1 MNDPQNKNESE
12 TLGSTPNIDE
22 SASNT
27 PAPNSEQIV
36 PSEASKLELSSK
48 TTTFPEVSA
57 DSKPNKPPV
66 VLAKPAEPP
75 AEAMPAPVK
84 VSMDPRPAVTK
95 PASSPVVD
103 SSISIDGDR
112 DPNVGAIIVDAI
124 AAAVA
129 IAFTVLLAQDVI
141 PFM

>member
-12 TLGSTPNIDE
+12 TLGSTPSIDG

-27 PAPNSEQIV
+27 PAPDAGQVE
-36 PSEASKLELSSK
+36 PSEASKPEFSSK
-48 TTTFPEVSA
+48 TTAFPGGST

-66 VLAKPAEPP
+66 VLAKPAEPT
-75 AEAMPAPVK
+75 PAPVK
-84 VSMDPRPAVTK
+84 ISMAPRSAITK

-124 AAAVA
+124 SAALA

-141 PFM
+141 PFL

>member
-1 MNDPQNKNESE
+1 MNDPQNKSEPE
-12 TLGSTPNIDE
+12 TLGSTPITE
-22 SASNT
+22 EFASNT
-27 PAPNSEQIV
+27 PARDAEQV
-36 PSEASKLELSSK
+36 ESTEASKPKLPSK
-48 TTTFPEVSA
+48 TTAFPEGSA

-66 VLAKPAEPP
+66 VLAKPAEPT
-75 AEAMPAPVK
+75 PAPVK
-84 VSMDPRPAVTK
+84 ISMAPRSAITK

-124 AAAVA
+124 SAALA

-141 PFM
+141 PFL

>member
-1 MNDPQNKNESE
+1 MNDPKNKNESQ
-12 TLGSTPNIDE
+12 TLGLTPSIDE

-27 PAPNSEQIV
+27 PAPDAEQV
-36 PSEASKLELSSK
+36 ESAEASKPELSSK
-48 TTTFPEVSA
+48 TTSLPEGSA
-57 DSKPNKPPV
+57 DSKPNKTPV
-66 VLAKPAEPP
+66 VLAKPAEPT
-75 AEAMPAPVK
+75 PAPVK
-84 VSMDPRPAVTK
+84 VSMAPRPAVTK

-112 DPNVGAIIVDAI
+112 DQNVGAIIVDAI

-141 PFM
+141 PFL